1 LSPIVKR
8 LLIASALIGLC
19 VVGWFIYRHLNPEL
33 AIEVTQAEL
42 QAKLDRQF
50 PLRKCAPLQLACLD
64 VRTPRITLKE
74 GSNRIDVA
82 LAVSVKAAG
91 EEYPARA
98 SLSSKLRYSPAE
110 GAVYL
115 DDVELTEFDAGG
127 KLGDLESMIRS
138 YGSGVFSAALSG
150 TPVYSLNDA
159 ATKEALAKKVIRD
172 VRVEN
177 GKVRIVVLSASE

>member
-1 LSPIVKR
+1 MSPIVKR
-8 LLIASALIGLC
+8 LLIASTLIGLC
-19 VVGWFIYRHLNPEL
+19 VVGWFTYRHLNPEL

-42 QAKLDRQF
+42 QAKLNGQF

-64 VRTPRITLKE
+64 VRTPKITLKE
-74 GSNRIDVA
+74 GGDRIDVA
-82 LAVSVKAAG
+82 LAISVKAAG

-98 SLSSKLRYSPAE
+98 SLSSKLRYAPAE

-127 KLGDLESMIRS
+127 KLGDFESMIRS
-138 YGSGVFSAALSG
+138 YGSGVISAALSD
-150 TPVYSLNDA
+150 TPVYTLNDA
-159 ATKEALAKKVIRD
+159 GKEALAKKVVRD

-177 GKVRIVVLSASE
+177 GKVRIVVLSASK